1 MKKIRFS
8 ALFILILFTGSAASQ
23 EIRVTLKEAIQ
34 HAYNND
40 PNIAKINYNIDAQ
53 ESNIRARYGNL
64 FPDLKFST
72 GWTRSNQVLKGGSIN
87 QNGITIPVPE
97 TNETSDN
104 FSLSLRSDVTLFDGM
119 TSYDQIDLAKLTK
132 KQYQLQLKK
141 QKQDIAVKIIAD
153 YVTVLKLQQVVKIN
167 EATLADSRAQLERI
181 KIFVE
186 VGRRTMS
193 DVYQQDVV
201 VAQNE
206 LAVEQ
211 AKIM

>member
-141 QKQDIAVKIIAD
+141 
-153 YVTVLKLQQVVKIN
+153 
-167 EATLADSRAQLERI
+167 
-181 KIFVE
+181 
-186 VGRRTMS
+186 
-193 DVYQQDVV
+193 
-201 VAQNE
+201 
-206 LAVEQ
+206 
-211 AKIM
+211 AKTGYSSKNNCRLCHGSKAAAGC